1 MKKKLYLF
9 LTALFLLVMGTNLS
23 ARGAVEAKG
32 VDSETLENRFEL
44 WLDQME
50 EGNMTGEEVMAQVR
64 EYQRSRNRINEEVL
78 KEYQFCVNQLEEGDM
93 TRDQIRD
100 RLRDKDLLQTQDKL
114 QTQDR
119 DQLKEQDQDGDSDQL
134 QTRDQTGKV
143 DEPPAGGS
151 GKSGNGQSGKK

>member
-1 MKKKLYLF
+1 
-9 LTALFLLVMGTNLS
+9 MGTNLS

-93 TRDQIRD
+93 TRDQVRD
-100 RLRDKDLLQTQDKL
+100 RLRDKDLLQSQDQL
-114 QTQDR
+114 QARDR
-119 DQLKEQDQDGDSDQL
+119 DQLQKQDEDRDGDQL
-134 QTRDQTGKV
+134 QTRDQTGKE
-143 DEPPAGGS
+143 DETPSEGG